1 MIGRCAFGRAP
12 LLAWK
17 SFPARGSF
25 GSDHR
30 CYPYIDAVNI
40 RLTGVAFAGRH
51 IFTLSI
57 LGGAIQARGRL
68 SRASNI
74 AIATRFRDPG
84 HAPNPRTGFA
94 RGRFFTSRSRPQR
107 CRGIS
112 SARSPL
118 AAALRAARI
127 FRTPI
132 PEPGHLASR
141 RQFASMPY
149 RGHTL
154 FILERQ
160 LWSNPAAPFSRSL
173 STPRSWS
180 RGSIVAVHGGG
191 HRPLSG
197 IHWRSGVIVTAE
209 EVLECDENI
218 KLTLPAGR
226 IADASLAGRDPT
238 TDVAVLR
245 FQPDG
250 LPVATTADASLRAGQ
265 VVMAVGNHDGGPL
278 AALGIVALVGG
289 SWHSVRG
296 GTIDS
301 LIRLDLAL
309 SPTGEGGALIDLQGR
324 VIGMTVLGPRRRAL
338 SIPSS
343 TIDRAVDQLLARGH
357 VFRGYLGAGLQPM
370 KQERASGGSQAS
382 RSHRGVLVV
391 SIDPN
396 GPSARAGILVGDIVT
411 AWNGQPIERVRE
423 IMRLLA
429 PESIG
434 STVDLE
440 LIRGGAPAALRVVIG
455 ERPVA

>member
-1 MIGRCAFGRAP
+1 MVEPSSP
-12 LLAWK
+12 LLAF
-17 SFPARGSF
+17 SE
-25 GSDHR
+25 
-30 CYPYIDAVNI
+30 
-40 RLTGVAFAGRH
+40 
-51 IFTLSI
+51 
-57 LGGAIQARGRL
+57 
-68 SRASNI
+68 
-74 AIATRFRDPG
+74 
-84 HAPNPRTGFA
+84 HAA
-94 RGRFFTSRSRPQR
+94 E
-107 CRGIS
+107 
-112 SARSPL
+112 L
-118 AAALRAARI
+118 VERAA
-127 FRTPI
+127 
-132 PEPGHLASR
+132 
-141 RQFASMPY
+141 
-149 RGHTL
+149 
-154 FILERQ
+154 
-160 LWSNPAAPFSRSL
+160 
-173 STPRSWS
+173 
-180 RGSIVAVHGGG
+180 GSIVAVHGGE

-209 EVLECDENI
+209 EALECDENI

-226 IADASLAGRDPT
+226 VADASLAGRDPT

-250 LPVATTADASLRAGQ
+250 LPVAATTADASLRAGQ
-265 VVMAVGNHDGGPL
+265 VVIAVGNHDGGPL
-278 AALGIVALVGG
+278 AALGIVALAGG
-289 SWHSVRG
+289 AWHSVRG

-309 SPTGEGGALIDLQGR
+309 SPAGEGGALIDLQGR
-324 VIGMTVLGPRRRAL
+324 VIGMTVVGPRRRAL

-370 KQERASGGSQAS
+370 KQERASGESQAS

-423 IMRLLA
+423 VMRLLG

-440 LIRGGAPAALRVVIG
+440 LIRGGAPTALRVVID